1 MTENTENTD
10 TEKIAFLQEDIFQLK
25 EQLKNQQI
33 IIDNLA
39 KIVMDQITEKQH
51 ILTSY
56 DMFFR
61 EQTKSLPRNEI
72 YQHLHTLQEKWSQMS
87 NNDQDKYK
95 DKAVLRN
102 AEVFYKNK
110 QLKYNIIEQLKT
122 TNTSSTSVQDSSWE
136 SLSPTEQDS
145 YIQIVKEKMRI
156 TKKDPNKGIIQRL
169 LDGEI

>member
-1 MTENTENTD
+1 MTENTD

-33 IIDNLA
+33 LIDNLA
-39 KIVMDQITEKQH
+39 KIVMDQITVNPH

-61 EQTKSLPRNEI
+61 EQTKSMPRNEI
-72 YQHLHTLQEKWSQMS
+72 YQHTHKIQNDWHLISK
-87 NNDQDKYK
+87 NDQDKYK

-102 AEVFYKNK
+102 AQFFYKRK
-110 QLKYNIIEQLKT
+110 QLKHEIIVQLKT
-122 TNTSSTSVQDSSWE
+122 TNTSSSSVQDSSWE

-156 TKKDPNKGIIQRL
+156 TKKDPNKGVIQKL